1 MEEEK
6 ESPTVLSQQ
15 VRDFSNYLS
24 DGYRKIFGKQ
34 WPPWLGGLLLGL
46 VAFAMFAYVSAW
58 YIYDGFTVS
67 GDLVINALGI
77 ETASGTVET
86 PWDSYGWI
94 HIVGIIGGA
103 FASCLLA
110 SDFRIR
116 FPTRRIRLVEG
127 LVGGVIMGVGA
138 MLAPGCNIGGY
149 FSAIASLSASGFVMV
164 FALGSGAYTG
174 VLLARWRLKR
184 ELAAGMIKAQIRLP
198 TTSKPAEKKEP
209 TRDLQP
215 LMGLGVLVFSLI
227 AYFIFITSDRITLGA
242 YLLFG
247 LVFGVILQRAGFC
260 VTASFRELFTTG
272 GGGLARGMIVTMV
285 IAMLGFSILI
295 ERGIRDPYVLP
306 LGWRTF
312 AGGYIFG
319 LGMVIAG
326 GCATGTLF
334 RIGEGNVQLMLA
346 FVGAA
351 ISASLTNAYLVRT
364 EFSNGENV
372 WVVDSMGWPGAIAAT
387 LIFLFLFYLV
397 VQFNEMRRKVI
408 L

>member
-6 ESPTVLSQQ
+6 ASPAILSQQ
-15 VRDFSNYLS
+15 MKDFSNYLS
-24 DGYRKIFGKQ
+24 DGYRKIFGKH

-46 VAFAMFAYVSAW
+46 VGFAMFAYVSAW

-67 GDLVINALGI
+67 GDIVINAIGI
-77 ETASGTVET
+77 EPAYGEPET
-86 PWDSYGWI
+86 PWDSYGWV
-94 HIVGIIGGA
+94 HVVAIIAGA
-103 FASCLLA
+103 LASCLLA

-116 FPTRRIRLVEG
+116 IPTRRIRLVEG
-127 LVGGVIMGVGA
+127 FVGGVIMGVGA

-174 VLLARWRLKR
+174 VLIARWRLER

-198 TTSKPAEKKEP
+198 TTKSAEKKEP
-209 TRDLQP
+209 SRDLQP
-215 LMGLGVLVFSLI
+215 LMGLGVLAFSLI

-272 GGGLARGMIVTMV
+272 GGGLARGMIIAMV
-285 IAMLGFSILI
+285 VAMLGFSIII
-295 ERGIRDPYVLP
+295 ERGFRGAYVLP

-351 ISASLTNAYLVRT
+351 ISASLTNAYLVRSN
-364 EFSNGENV
+364 FSNGEDV
-372 WVVDSMGWPGAIAAT
+372 WLVDKMGWPGAIAFT

-397 VQFNEMRRKVI
+397 VQFNEMKRKVT